1 MGEIPVA
8 EKTPH
13 PIYPDR
19 WRDGTVR
26 AGNEVALK
34 HGMRRFEQRGELPPD
49 LRVTTEEFRE
59 SLISDQGGA
68 EELTAIRA
76 GYVRRLTEVET
87 CVRLL
92 SNDLVQ
98 RGLFTP
104 RGRVRNTYSR
114 LLETI
119 DRWDR
124 LAQRL
129 GLERKT
135 RRVPTPHEYWAQRV
149 REVSGSDGGEAKD

>member
-1 MGEIPVA
+1 VADA
-8 EKTPH
+8 EKVPH
-13 PIYPDR
+13 PDYPDR
-19 WRDGTVR
+19 WSDGTLR
-26 AGNEVALK
+26 QGNETALK
-34 HGMRRFEQRGELPPD
+34 HGLRRFEQRGAVPD
-49 LRVTTEEFRE
+49 ELRVTTEEFRDG
-59 SLISDQGGA
+59 LVADQGGA
-68 EELTAIRA
+68 DALTTVRA
-76 GYVRRLTEVET
+76 GYCRRLSEIET

-92 SNDLVQ
+92 QNDLVQ

-129 GLERKT
+129 GMERRSKQ
-135 RRVPTPHEYWAQRV
+135 VPSPQEYWAQRQN
-149 REVSGSDGGEAKD
+149 STKDRG